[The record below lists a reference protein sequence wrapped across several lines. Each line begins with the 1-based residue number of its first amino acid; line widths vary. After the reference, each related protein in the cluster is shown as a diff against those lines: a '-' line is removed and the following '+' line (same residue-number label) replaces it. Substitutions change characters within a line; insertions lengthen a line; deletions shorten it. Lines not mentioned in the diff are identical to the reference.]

1 MCFKSE
7 IISYQTTNLSWVI
20 KSACADIK
28 SDENNSEI
36 FATIVLYFFHSLPK
50 FFGWF
55 IKIQQKIC
63 NGFSPLSLFKILK
76 QTTQLF

>member
-1 MCFKSE
+1 
-7 IISYQTTNLSWVI
+7 VI

-50 FFGWF
+50 FFG
-55 IKIQQKIC
+55 
-63 NGFSPLSLFKILK
+63 
-76 QTTQLF
+76 